1 MTWHKIPALPPDPK
15 RVFTRLQEVVGQP
28 LAEAAETLR
37 DANSAL
43 LTVLPKGVVGLVLL
57 IRTRDELP
65 MFSSTI
71 PEAEVVKHLRE
82 LADTIE
88 KRLS

>member
-1 MTWHKIPALPPDPK
+1 
-15 RVFTRLQEVVGQP
+15 
-28 LAEAAETLR
+28 
-37 DANSAL
+37 
-43 LTVLPKGVVGLVLL
+43 VLL

-88 KRLS
+88 KRLQ

>member
-1 MTWHKIPALPPDPK
+1 MTPDSCSRSNHDLAQDP
-15 RVFTRLQEVVGQP
+15 RAPTRP
-28 LAEAAETLR
+28 EASL
-37 DANSAL
+37 
-43 LTVLPKGVVGLVLL
+43 LPKGVVGLVLL

-88 KRLS
+88 KRLQ